1 VVKKPATASKAQIEQ
16 FSKAVGVANNRPI
29 QATNARMVLQ

>member
-1 VVKKPATASKAQIEQ
+1 MKQTVTASKAQIQQ

-29 QATNARMVLQ
+29 QPTHARAVLR